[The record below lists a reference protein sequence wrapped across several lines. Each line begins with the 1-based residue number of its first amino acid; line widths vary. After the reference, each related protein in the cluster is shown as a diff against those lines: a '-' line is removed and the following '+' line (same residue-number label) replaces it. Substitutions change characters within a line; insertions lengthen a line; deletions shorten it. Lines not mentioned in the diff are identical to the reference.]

1 MEILSLTESI
11 NKRFVGSFVS
21 HRVHGIYKGLSANV
35 LRHWEFYLSQI
46 FTEEQKPIC

>member
-21 HRVHGIYKGLSANV
+21 HRVQRFNRGLSANV
-35 LRHWEFYLSQI
+35 LGRWEFYLSQI
-46 FTEEQKPIC
+46 FTDEQRPSC

>member
-21 HRVHGIYKGLSANV
+21 HRDHESNRRLSSNV
-35 LRHWEFYLSQI
+35 LGRGMFYFSQSSRI
-46 FTEEQKPIC
+46 